1 MEQDN
6 YLFQSNYWL
15 PSKGGTEFALFV
27 IFFAGGASRR
37 LNNFDFFAGGA
48 SRRLNNHD
56 FSPAALRAASVI
68 LMVFACGALRRL
80 NDSKS
85 PSVARQGWD
94 DIVWILVI
102 NWDGQENALAEHA
115 AQQGDGRNAEDPY

>member
-15 PSKGGTEFALFV
+15 PSKGGTDFALFV

-37 LNNFDFFAGGA
+37 LNNSDFFAGGA
-48 SRRLNNHD
+48 SRRLDNHD

-68 LMVFACGALRRL
+68 LMVFAGGTSRRL

-85 PSVARQGWD
+85 LSVTRQGWD

-102 NWDGQENALAEHA
+102 N
-115 AQQGDGRNAEDPY
+115 